1 MRIRSHSELMT
12 EMDLFRTTVEV
23 KKLCFASFD
32 DMATFILTRTVET
45 AFPHLKFLLS
55 VILVLPFV
63 TADCERLFSKL
74 GYSTSKLL
82 IEIDWVK
89 FSTSFF
95 SFTTPLKKKKQNL
108 DIKKL
113 AEKLANSWKKDKTDK
128 MTWSKSYDM
137 CIV

>member
-1 MRIRSHSELMT
+1 MTRETLFALSKTLSDPYKISHSELMT

-55 VILVLPFV
+55 VILVLLFV

-95 SFTTPLKKKKQNL
+95 SFTTPLKKKK
-108 DIKKL
+108 
-113 AEKLANSWKKDKTDK
+113 T
-128 MTWSKSYDM
+128 
-137 CIV
+137 